1 MKISKYV
8 HSCLLIEEQDK
19 TILIDPGNYTAEEK
33 ILNISR
39 LEKLDF
45 VLITHEHQDH
55 LDITLIQELV
65 RKFPETRLIS
75 NSSVTVLLEK
85 EGLVVSPG
93 GNDFIVMEDV
103 PHEKLLGRAAPQN
116 TLFHLFGKL
125 THPGDSLQ
133 FTSTA
138 EILALPIQAP
148 WGSMVQAVE
157 RAAELKPKIV
167 IPIHDWHWSE
177 KARERLYGMAAD
189 YLRGKGIDFKG
200 LETGVPVDL

>member
-8 HSCLLIEEQDK
+8 HSCLLIEEQGK
-19 TILIDPGNYTAEEK
+19 TILIDPGNYTAEEEA
-33 ILNISR
+33 LSANW

-45 VLITHEHQDH
+45 ILITHEHEDH
-55 LDITLIQELV
+55 MYIPLIQELV
-65 RKFPETRLIS
+65 NKFPEVRLIS
-75 NSSVTVLLEK
+75 NASVAAILEK
-85 EGLVVSPG
+85 EGLAVSTE
-93 GNDFIVMEDV
+93 GNDFIRMQDV
-103 PHEKLLGRAAPQN
+103 SHEKLLGRAVPQN

-133 FTSTA
+133 FDSTK

-148 WGSMVQAVE
+148 WGSMVQAIE
-157 RAAELKPKIV
+157 KAAELKPKVV

-177 KARERLYGMAAD
+177 KARKRLYGMASD

-200 LETGVPVDL
+200 LDTVEI

>member
-33 ILNISR
+33 ALNVSR

-45 VLITHEHQDH
+45 ILITHEHEDH
-55 LDITLIQELV
+55 MYIPLIQELV
-65 RKFPETRLIS
+65 SKFPEVRLIS
-75 NSSVTVLLEK
+75 NSSVAAILEE
-85 EGLVVSPG
+85 EGFPVSTEE
-93 GNDFIVMEDV
+93 NDFIVKKDV
-103 PHEKLLGRAAPQN
+103 SHEKLLGGVVLQN

-133 FTSTA
+133 FDSTK

-148 WGSMVQAVE
+148 WGSMVQAIE
-157 RAAELKPKIV
+157 KAAELKPKVV

-177 KARERLYGMAAD
+177 KARKRLYGMAAD
-189 YLRGKGIDFKG
+189 YLREKGIDFR
-200 LETGVPVDL
+200 GVDTVEI